1 MVKKAPHLVQE
12 EEHDGRE
19 ENCGKRKPSL
29 QNIMSTMLSNSFSPS
44 VGLFGSLETEHNNNS
59 NNKYLVEWST
69 MVFWSF
75 EYIKRAASV
84 ALSPGYLKEPPPS
97 ILAKKSSTSQKL

>member
-1 MVKKAPHLVQE
+1 MVKKAPHLVQVE
-12 EEHDGRE
+12 EDDGRE
-19 ENCGKRKPSL
+19 EKCEKRKPSL
-29 QNIMSTMLSNSFSPS
+29 QNIMSTMLSNSFSPL
-44 VGLFGSLETEHNNNS
+44 VGLFGSLENEHHSNY

-84 ALSPGYLKEPPPS
+84 ALSPGY
-97 ILAKKSSTSQKL
+97 